1 MFRSGGVIGS
11 GDSICVL
18 VLSVCVGTLGTGGT
32 SERARV
38 VPMRRKLGV
47 VGCRV
52 LSRAAPPDV
61 AVPRVVAEVICRGDT
76 EVACDEVRTRD
87 AGDDVGVVDT
97 FVRWWATAVEGL
109 FVTLFGAD
117 VVLARG
123 LMRDVVTLFV
133 FVSDISV
140 QRVDPDKV
148 RLRPELSGTDRV
160 VDDDCFDRRETREGG
175 FLIGVVGDGVG
186 VVRLSAV
193 RLLVLT
199 ASLAGSEPAQ
209 RKSATEHLGT
219 ISTHHEA
226 YLANH
231 SQTCFARRIRSL
243 GFRER

>member
-1 MFRSGGVIGS
+1 VFRNGGVIGS
-11 GDSICVL
+11 GDCISVL

-32 SERARV
+32 SERPRV
-38 VPMRRKLGV
+38 VPMRREPGV

-61 AVPRVVAEVICRGDT
+61 AVPRVVAEVVCLEDT
-76 EVACDEVRTRD
+76 EVACDDVRTRD
-87 AGDDVGVVDT
+87 AGEEVGVVDT
-97 FVRWWATAVEGL
+97 FVRWWATAGL

-117 VVLARG
+117 VVLSRG

-140 QRVDPDKV
+140 QRVNPDKV

-160 VDDDCFDRRETREGG
+160 VDDDGFDRIETREGG
-175 FLIGVVGDGVG
+175 FLIEVVGDGVG

-209 RKSATEHLGT
+209 RKSATEHLGN

-226 YLANH
+226 DLANH
-231 SQTCFARRIRSL
+231 SQTCFARRIRSPD
-243 GFRER
+243 FRGR

>member
-1 MFRSGGVIGS
+1 VFRSGEVIGS
-11 GDSICVL
+11 GDCISVL
-18 VLSVCVGTLGTGGT
+18 VLNVCVGTPGTGGT

-38 VPMRRKLGV
+38 VPMRCELGV
-47 VGCRV
+47 VGCRD
-52 LSRAAPPDV
+52 LFRAAPPDV
-61 AVPRVVAEVICRGDT
+61 AVPRVVAEAVRREDT

-87 AGDDVGVVDT
+87 AGDEVGVVDT
-97 FVRWWATAVEGL
+97 FVRWWATAVAGL

-117 VVLARG
+117 VVLGRG
-123 LMRDVVTLFV
+123 LTRDVVTLFV

-160 VDDDCFDRRETREGG
+160 VDDDGFDRIETREGS

-193 RLLVLT
+193 LFLVLT

-209 RKSATEHLGT
+209 RKSATEHSAN

-226 YLANH
+226 YLGNH
-231 SQTCFARRIRSL
+231 SQTSFALRLRSS

>member
-1 MFRSGGVIGS
+1 VFRSGGVVGS
-11 GDSICVL
+11 GDCISVL
-18 VLSVCVGTLGTGGT
+18 VLRVCVGTLGTGGT

-38 VPMRRKLGV
+38 VPMRRELGV

-52 LSRAAPPDV
+52 LSRAALADV
-61 AVPRVVAEVICRGDT
+61 AVPRVVTEVVCREDT

-87 AGDDVGVVDT
+87 AGDEVGVVDT
-97 FVRWWATAVEGL
+97 FVRWWAAAVAGL

-133 FVSDISV
+133 FVSDIAV
-140 QRVDPDKV
+140 QRVDPDNV
-148 RLRPELSGTDRV
+148 RLRPKLSGTDRV
-160 VDDDCFDRRETREGG
+160 VDDDGFDRIETREGS
-175 FLIGVVGDGVG
+175 FLLGVVGDGVG

-193 RLLVLT
+193 WLLVLT

-209 RKSATEHLGT
+209 RKSVTEHLRN

-226 YLANH
+226 YLVNH
-231 SQTCFARRIRSL
+231 SQRGFARRIRSP

>member
-1 MFRSGGVIGS
+1 MFRSRGVIGS
-11 GDSICVL
+11 GDTISVL
-18 VLSVCVGTLGTGGT
+18 VLNVCVGALGTGGT

-38 VPMRRKLGV
+38 VLVRCRLGV

-61 AVPRVVAEVICRGDT
+61 AVRRVVAEVVRREDT
-76 EVACDEVRTRD
+76 EVVWDEVRTRE

-97 FVRWWATAVEGL
+97 FVRWWAAAVTGL
-109 FVTLFGAD
+109 FVTLLGAD

-160 VDDDCFDRRETREGG
+160 VDDDGFDRRETREGG

-186 VVRLSAV
+186 VVRLSV
-193 RLLVLT
+193 VWPLVLT
-199 ASLAGSEPAQ
+199 VSLAGSEPVQ
-209 RKSATEHLGT
+209 HKSATENLGN

-226 YLANH
+226 YLANQ
-231 SQTCFARRIRSL
+231 SQTCFARRIQSL